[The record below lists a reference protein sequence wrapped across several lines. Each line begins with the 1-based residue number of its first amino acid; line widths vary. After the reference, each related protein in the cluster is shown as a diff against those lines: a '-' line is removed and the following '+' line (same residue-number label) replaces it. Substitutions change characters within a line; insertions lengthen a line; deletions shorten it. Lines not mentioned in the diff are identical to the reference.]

1 MARDLAIDL
10 GTANTLVY
18 RQGDGIVFNEPTVI
32 ALNTRS
38 GDVLAMGDEAWEM
51 IGRTPGNV
59 VAMRPLRHGAI
70 TDFDITQRMI
80 RLLFQRAGVNRLSRA
95 RVLICVPSAI
105 THVEKRAV
113 LEAARRAGS
122 AQTHLLEQP
131 MAAAIGAGLPIHEP
145 MGNMVI
151 DIGGGTTEVAVIS
164 LGGVVALEA
173 LRVGSFDIDAAI
185 QAYVRRNTALRS
197 VSAPP
202 KRSSSRS
209 APRIPWPTSTRPRC
223 GGATS

>member
-1 MARDLAIDL
+1 
-10 GTANTLVY
+10 
-18 RQGDGIVFNEPTVI
+18 
-32 ALNTRS
+32 
-38 GDVLAMGDEAWEM
+38 MGHEAWQM
-51 IGRTPGNV
+51 IGRTPGYI
-59 VAMRPLRHGAI
+59 VAVRPLRGGAI

-80 RLLFQRAGVNRLSRA
+80 RLLFQRAGVNRMSRA

-151 DIGGGTTEVAVIS
+151 DIGGGTTEIAVIS
-164 LGGVVALEA
+164 LGGIVALEA
-173 LRVGSFDIDAAI
+173 LRVGSFDMDAAI
-185 QAYVRRNTALRS
+185 QGYVRREYGIAIGERTAEEIKLAIG
-197 VSAPP
+197 SAYPVEDEFKAEVRGRDLMSGLP
-202 KRSSSRS
+202 KTIMLV
-209 APRIPWPTSTRPRC
+209 PEEV
-223 GGATS
+223 